1 MCLDGVGP
9 HILASGEAVHKQQ
22 REFVVGASGALS
34 VTVHQ
39 LANGDVLCLA
49 ASPVQVK
56 PKHKAVLTLI
66 LYVIL

>member
-9 HILASGEAVHKQQ
+9 HILASGEAVHKEQ

-49 ASPVQVK
+49 ASLVEVK
-56 PKHKAVLTLI
+56 PKIEAVLTLI
-66 LYVIL
+66 YM